1 MPLSKAQAITGA
13 GDHASTIWVRLDDM
27 YQADAVAAALTSD
40 QYEVKTWQQMNT
52 LALEM
57 ESYASAMMSVFYL
70 IVLLITATVVVN
82 AMVMAVFER
91 TREIGILAAIGMKG
105 RRIMALFLTESF
117 LLALGGVA
125 MGLILGGLGVYYIST
140 KGIYLGDLSS
150 QMGVTGYTLGDRI
163 YGHLTTGDAV
173 GLVIAAFVVTL
184 LASLYPALLAA
195 RMEPVQ
201 ALHGGEA

>member
-1 MPLSKAQAITGA
+1 M
-13 GDHASTIWVRLDDM
+13 
-27 YQADAVAAALTSD
+27 
-40 QYEVKTWQQMNT
+40 
-52 LALEM
+52 
-57 ESYASAMMSVFYL
+57 
-70 IVLLITATVVVN
+70 LLITATVVVN

-91 TREIGILAAIGMKG
+91 TLEIGILAAIGMKG